1 MPAGRSAPAAEPWG
15 LPAWGG
21 ERGTRDSSVPRP
33 GRSLGSNLQINF
45 QNSPGRWNLGS
56 AGLGDG
62 ATTLVH
68 PPWRPGPGD
77 TLAPGVTLTYISA
90 VCHRGLLEFVA
101 LGILEG
107 GGARG
112 MVLQC
117 ARAGD
122 DSLVTW
128 LVKFTG
134 PSGSF
139 TPRTQRRG
147 CSSLS
152 GPHAVLSPFVFTGG
166 CFYLLAVN
174 F

>member
-1 MPAGRSAPAAEPWG
+1 MPAGCSAPAAEPWG

-21 ERGTRDSSVPRP
+21 ERGTRDSSVSHP

-56 AGLGDG
+56 TGLGDG

-101 LGILEG
+101 LGILGAGHVAWYSSVPELVMTASSRGWSSSLAPREVLPPEHSEG
-107 GGARG
+107 GAAHYPAH
-112 MVLQC
+112 LQFFLPSC
-117 ARAGD
+117 LQVAAFI
-122 DSLVTW
+122 SL
-128 LVKFTG
+128 L
-134 PSGSF
+134 
-139 TPRTQRRG
+139 
-147 CSSLS
+147 
-152 GPHAVLSPFVFTGG
+152 
-166 CFYLLAVN
+166 
-174 F
+174 